1 MSALVY
7 RLWIWVSLTLVL
19 LVAGCTR
26 DRAAG
31 SDFAIDLDPTDVS
44 AIATQRAED
53 AQQQASPKP
62 NITYVVEVGDNLASI
77 AANHYVSVDTI
88 RGLNPQLK
96 SDQLVPGD
104 ELLIPDLDPPPE
116 TTEVEQELDGDL
128 YFYVVRDGDT
138 VSALAERFGISV
150 RDIEAANPAVILDH
164 IAVGQRLAMPQA
176 GDPSEVKEEV
186 FEGLYHVVQKG
197 EFLGA
202 IAVLYNV
209 ESVQI
214 IRLNELV
221 SPDQLA
227 IGQKLKLPEGA
238 ILLELATEEPAA
250 GEGLIHVVKE
260 GETLSGIAVKYEVRL
275 STLVEANNLGNADQL
290 ALGQELFVPG
300 VVPVTS
306 ESQRIHVVQAGET
319 LLSIAELYLLP
330 LQALQSA
337 NNLEDGE
344 LLKEGQ
350 ELIVPEVAG

>member
-31 SDFAIDLDPTDVS
+31 SDFAIDLDPADVS

-53 AQQQASPKP
+53 ARQQASPKP
-62 NITYVVEVGDNLASI
+62 HITYVVEVGDNLASI

-104 ELLIPDLDPPPE
+104 ELLIPDVDPPPKSAE
-116 TTEVEQELDGDL
+116 TGQEIDEGLF
-128 YFYVVRDGDT
+128 FYVIQEGDT
-138 VSALAERFGISV
+138 VSELAERFGISV
-150 RDIEAANPAVILDH
+150 QAIKDVNPTIVLDH
-164 IAVGQRLAMPQA
+164 IAVGQRLAMP
-176 GDPSEVKEEV
+176 EVPEILAVEEETP
-186 FEGLYHVVQKG
+186 EGLYHAVQKG
-197 EFLGA
+197 ETLRE
-202 IAVLYNV
+202 IASLYGV
-209 ESVQI
+209 EV
-214 IRLNELV
+214 IRIVTINQLA
-221 SPDQLA
+221 SPDRLA
-227 IGQKLKLPEGA
+227 IGQKLKLPEDA
-238 ILLELATEEPAA
+238 ILLELPTEEPAA

-300 VVPVTS
+300 VVPLTS
-306 ESQRIHVVQAGET
+306 ENPRIHVVQAGET
-319 LLSIAELYLLP
+319 LFSIAELYQLP

-337 NNLEDGE
+337 NNLEEGE

-350 ELIVPEVAG
+350 ELIVPEVAS